1 MRFLTKKEC
10 YHLIYEMEMMDHI
23 VAHSILVCQV
33 AMFLVDQLNQNGIDL
48 NRNVVQSSA
57 LLHDITKTRS
67 FQTRENHAQTG
78 ELLLRELNY
87 PEIGHIIGQH
97 VILNEY
103 LYSAPP
109 IEAEIVN
116 YADKR
121 VLHDRVVLLKDRMAY
136 VLEHYGKQSI
146 YQERIL
152 KLWEDSEQLERK
164 LFAVL
169 PFSPEDL
176 IGLIDPDTLRKE
188 LLSYHRIRAQT
199 E

>member
-10 YHLIYEMEMMDHI
+10 YHLIYEMNMMDHI

-33 AMFLVDQLNQNGIDL
+33 AMFLVDQLYPYGIDL
-48 NRNVVQSSA
+48 NRNLVQASA

-78 ELLLRELNY
+78 EQLLRELNY

-97 VILNEY
+97 VVLNEY

-121 VLHDRVVLLKDRMAY
+121 VLHDQVVPLQDRMAY

-146 YQERIL
+146 YHERIV

-164 LFAVL
+164 IFAVL

-176 IGLIDPDTLRKE
+176 IGLIDPDTLHEE
-188 LLSYHRIRAQT
+188 LLCYRRISAQT